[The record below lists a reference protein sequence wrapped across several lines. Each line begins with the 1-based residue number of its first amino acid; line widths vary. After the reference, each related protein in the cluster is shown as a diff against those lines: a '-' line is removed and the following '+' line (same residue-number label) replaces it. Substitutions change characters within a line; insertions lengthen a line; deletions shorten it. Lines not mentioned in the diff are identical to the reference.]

1 MEKPTLKKL
10 KFPSF
15 TLPFLKKTKLS
26 VGLDIGSHAIKIC
39 ELAETGKGYQLLAAG
54 SAQIP
59 PDSVEDGALRDA
71 GAVGRTIAALVGNL
85 KIKNKKVAISISGYS
100 VIVKKISLAV
110 MTQKELEK
118 HIHTEA
124 EQYIPFDID
133 DVYLDFQDLHTNTPG
148 EERTDVMLA
157 AAKKDVVDGYL
168 AMLRNAGLQPVVV
181 DVDAFALENAFGA
194 SSGTQ
199 DNAALVDIG
208 AAKMNINIV
217 SRGASVLARD
227 VILGGRQLTEQIQNR
242 FELSFEEAEGLKT
255 GEIPAG
261 EKLAALEDIFAN
273 TCGQWTTEVK
283 RAIDFYSSGHPGE
296 AISRIVLS
304 GGGARI
310 TGLADLFRK
319 ETGIAVEIF
328 NPFQRISV
336 DPKKINQDYLDRIA
350 PEMTLA
356 FGLATRP
363 AEV

>member
-1 MEKPTLKKL
+1 MEKPNLKKL

-15 TLPFLKKTKLS
+15 TLPFLKKEKLS

-39 ELAETGKGYQLLAAG
+39 ELAAAGKGYQLLAAG
-54 SAQIP
+54 SVRIP
-59 PDSVEDGALRDA
+59 PDSVEDGALQDTD
-71 GAVGRTIAALVGNL
+71 AVGRAIAALVNNL

-110 MTQKELEK
+110 MTEKELEK

-124 EQYIPFDID
+124 EQYIPFDIE
-133 DVYLDFQDLHTNTPG
+133 DVYLDFQDLHTNTPE

-168 AMLRNAGLQPVVV
+168 TMLRNAGLQPVVV

-194 SSGTQ
+194 SSGIQ
-199 DNAALVDIG
+199 DNTALVDIG

-217 SRGASVLARD
+217 CRGSSVLARD

-242 FELSFEEAEGLKT
+242 FDLSFDEAEELKT
-255 GEIPAG
+255 GEVPAG
-261 EKLAALEDIFAN
+261 EKLEALEEIFAN
-273 TCGQWTTEVK
+273 TCGQWITEVK

-296 AISRIVLS
+296 TVSRVVLS

-310 TGLADLFRK
+310 SGLADLFRK

-328 NPFQRISV
+328 NPFQYTAI
-336 DPKKINQDYLDRIA
+336 DPQKINQDYLDRIA